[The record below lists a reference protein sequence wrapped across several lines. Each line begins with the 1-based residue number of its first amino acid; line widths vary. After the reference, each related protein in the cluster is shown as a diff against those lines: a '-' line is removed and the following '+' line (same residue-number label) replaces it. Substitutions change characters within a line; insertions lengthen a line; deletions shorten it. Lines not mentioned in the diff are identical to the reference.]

1 MNRRPIVFDPLLGE
15 CCELDLDAIARL
27 CDVYHLSSPVCWGAL
42 HAATLD
48 ERLRRTQLMR
58 TRPGGI
64 SAPPTR
70 ITIPILK
77 ARQLEDGYN
86 SLRHAY
92 RILEPATREAT
103 GDGCRARAVC
113 RVLEAVARA
122 YKVAADHYADAEAA
136 RRAAMARSAP
146 TN

>member
-27 CDVYHLSSPVCWGAL
+27 CDVYHLKLPVCWGAL

-77 ARQLEDGYN
+77 SSPARGRLQQFAPRLSHPRAGDSRGY
-86 SLRHAY
+86 
-92 RILEPATREAT
+92 
-103 GDGCRARAVC
+103 
-113 RVLEAVARA
+113 
-122 YKVAADHYADAEAA
+122 
-136 RRAAMARSAP
+136 RRRLPGPRGMSRP
-146 TN
+146 RGGRPGVQGRF